1 MKRVVVAFAVL
12 LGVLAAVRSAEARGP
27 YGSISVGNWQGGAF
41 TNDQN
46 GAFSHC
52 GATAVYQS
60 GIIFLVMID
69 GAPSWS
75 LGFAH
80 DSWSLSVGQHFP
92 IALTFDGGPPVNVR
106 GIAISNKLV
115 RVPMPDTSALIN
127 QFRKAKSMTAYAQG
141 QLFQFNLDQTAQ
153 LLPALANCVA
163 KVKQFGIA
171 NAGEFAVPAAPKQAA
186 ASPAGGSMRPGP
198 QAGPADMQIE
208 AVELA
213 SNFILKT
220 SLRNP
225 HVLSRGETPATL
237 AASGA
242 AWRSD
247 EAAGF
252 VRIIPPREGMKGI
265 DVTTAVV
272 AGDAKDCGG
281 KFASGRMSELVDSEV
296 VFRGFS
302 SCEDSAGARIS
313 QYFLVSRKK
322 GGFVLF
328 SVLSNMKTEEART
341 IAKDER
347 LADFRKAAWVVV
359 NPTEGAKP

>member
-1 MKRVVVAFAVL
+1 MKRCVAVMAVL
-12 LGVLAAVRSAEARGP
+12 LSVLAAVRSAEARGP
-27 YGSISVGNWQGGAF
+27 YGSISVGNWKGGAF
-41 TNDQN
+41 TSDQT
-46 GAFSHC
+46 GEFSHC

-60 GIIFLVMID
+60 GIIFVVMID

-80 DSWSLSVGQHFP
+80 DSWSLSGGQPFP
-92 IALTFDGGPPVNVR
+92 IALTFDGGPAVNVQ
-106 GIAISNKLV
+106 GIALSSKLV
-115 RVPMPDTSALIN
+115 RVPMPDNSSLIN
-127 QFRKAKSMTAYAQG
+127 QFRKARSMTAYAQG

-153 LLPALANCVA
+153 LLPTLINCVA
-163 KVKQFGIA
+163 KVKQYGIA
-171 NAGEFAVPAAPKQAA
+171 KAGDFSVPAVPKQAA
-186 ASPAGGSMRPGP
+186 ASPAGGSLKPGP
-198 QAGPADMQIE
+198 QTGPADMQIE

-225 HVLSRGETPATL
+225 HVLSRSETPSAI

-265 DVTTAVV
+265 DVTAAVV

-281 KFASGRMSELVDSEV
+281 KFASGRMSELVDSDV

-328 SVLSNMKTEEART
+328 SVVSNMKTEEART
-341 IAKDER
+341 VARDER

-359 NPTEGAKP
+359 NPADSAKP